1 MREKDRELAQRLV
14 ESLTQ
19 FSTEVRAL
27 PGIDAPENMDALVA
41 QLVDSIRRIR
51 YVERIRQRRLSPL
64 RGDASSDIFDPIKAA
79 VIHVQ
84 NGNIEEASWLTFLAI
99 HFGKSSQDG
108 WALTQAFYSALG
120 QGFTWD
126 WNRASYNP
134 DAPLEWLEL
143 NYQELASKNY
153 HFGNHRKY
161 ESINPTKRSFTG
173 LVLRSY
179 IHWINDNQSHERLFR
194 TAIESNDGNPRR
206 AFRSLYRSMND
217 VYRFGRIGKFDYLT
231 MIGKVGAAQIEA
243 DSTYMVGATGPYDGA
258 VLLFTGQA
266 GDDIQRKTLDKWL
279 IELDEHISVGMQ
291 VLEDALCNWQKS
303 PSLYE
308 QFRG

>member
-1 MREKDRELAQRLV
+1 MRERDRELSQNL
-14 ESLTQ
+14 EKQLTS
-19 FSTEVRAL
+19 FSTNVREL
-27 PGIDAPENMDALVA
+27 PGINIPENRDALIA
-41 QLVDSIRRIR
+41 QLIDSIRRIR
-51 YVERIRQRRLSPL
+51 YIETIRRRRLSPL
-64 RGDASSDIFDPIKAA
+64 RGEANSGIFDPIKAA

-108 WALTQAFYSALG
+108 WGLTQAFYSALD

-134 DAPLEWLEL
+134 DAVLEWLEK
-143 NYQELASKNY
+143 NYEELSSKNY

-161 ESINPTKRSFTG
+161 ESINPAKKSFTG

-179 IHWINDNQSHERLFR
+179 ILWITDNVSHAELFR
-194 TAIESNDGNPRR
+194 RAIDSNDGNPRR
-206 AFRSLYRSMND
+206 AFRSLYKSMTA
-217 VYRFGRIGKFDYLT
+217 VYRFGRIGKFDFLT
-231 MIGKVGAAQIEA
+231 MIGKIGAAHIEA

-258 VLLFTGQA
+258 VLLFKGQV
-266 GDDIQRKTLDKWL
+266 GVDIPRKTLDSWL
-279 IELDEHISVGMQ
+279 IELDEHINVGMQ

>member
-1 MREKDRELAQRLV
+1 MREKDRELAKRLV
-14 ESLTQ
+14 ENLTQ
-19 FSTEVRAL
+19 FSAEVRAL
-27 PGIDAPENMDALVA
+27 PGIGAPENMDALVS

-84 NGNIEEASWLTFLAI
+84 DGNIEEASWLTFLAI
-99 HFGKSSQDG
+99 HFGKSSHDG

-120 QGFTWD
+120 HGFTWD

-134 DAPLEWLEL
+134 DAVLEWLEL

-153 HFGNHRKY
+153 RFGNHRKY

-194 TAIESNDGNPRR
+194 MAIENNDGNPRR
-206 AFRSLYRSMND
+206 AFRSLYRSMNY

-231 MIGKVGAAQIEA
+231 MIGKIGAAKIEA

-266 GDDIQRKTLDKWL
+266 GNDIQRKTLDNWL
-279 IELDEHISVGMQ
+279 IELDEHIGVGMQ